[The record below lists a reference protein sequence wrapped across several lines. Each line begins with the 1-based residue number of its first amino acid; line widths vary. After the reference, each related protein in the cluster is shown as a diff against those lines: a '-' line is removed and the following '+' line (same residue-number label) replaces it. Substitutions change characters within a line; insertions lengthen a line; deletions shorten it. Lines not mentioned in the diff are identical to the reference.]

1 MPGVR
6 MSSGELEK
14 HIEGS
19 SDKNIIASSGMDFSE
34 KTRAGSFL
42 QKDSNVLFSRS
53 ITEGVEILSITEA
66 LKTIPEAKQ
75 YYGKAF
81 AELNRE
87 YPKDTEGGYFIRVK
101 KGKTVEFPIQAC
113 LFLKSEGFK
122 QKVHNV
128 IIIEEG
134 ARVYLITGCSA
145 SEAAKEGF
153 HLGISEFF
161 VKKNAYLNFTMIH
174 SWREDVSVK
183 PMSISLLDENAAFIS
198 NYVCLK
204 PVKEI
209 VMYPTSVLSGANS
222 RASYNTLILSHPKSL
237 HDIGSRVILRGKDTQ
252 AEIIARAV
260 SLGGKVIARGHIK
273 AENPQVKGHLECRGL
288 ILSEKGII
296 HAIPEMETD
305 FRDVDLSH
313 EAAIGKI
320 NKDEIEYLCCRGFT
334 ETQAQSIIV
343 RGFMD
348 VNILGLP
355 DALKKQIEKLEE
367 DNLEKSF

>member
-1 MPGVR
+1 
-6 MSSGELEK
+6 MSAERLEK
-14 HIEGS
+14 HI
-19 SDKNIIASSGMDFSE
+19 DLKDRDTVASSGMDFSE
-34 KTRAGSFL
+34 AERSGSFM
-42 QKDSNVLFSRS
+42 QSDSSMLFSRS
-53 ITEGVEILSITEA
+53 LVDGVEIFGIKEA
-66 LKTIPEAKQ
+66 LDKIPEAKD
-75 YYGKAF
+75 YYGRAF
-81 AELNRE
+81 AALGRE
-87 YPKDTEGGYFIRVK
+87 YPQDTEGGYFIRVK
-101 KGKTVEFPIQAC
+101 KGKTVELPIQAC
-113 LFLKSEGFK
+113 LFLKSQGFR

-161 VKKNAYLNFTMIH
+161 LKAGSYLNFTMIH

-183 PMSISLLDENAAFIS
+183 PMSIAILDEKATFIS
-198 NYVCLK
+198 NYICLR

-209 VMYPTSVLSGANS
+209 VMYPTAVLSGVAS
-222 RASYNTLILSHPKSL
+222 RASFNSLLLSHPNSL
-237 HDIGSRVILRGKDTQ
+237 QDIGSRVILKAAQTQ
-252 AEIIARAV
+252 AEIVSRAV

-273 AENPQVKGHLECRGL
+273 AEDKDVRGHLECRGL

-320 NKDEIEYLCCRGFT
+320 NKDEIEYLCARGFT
-334 ETQAQSIIV
+334 REQAQSIIV

-348 VNILGLP
+348 VDVLGLP
-355 DALKKQIEKLEE
+355 EILKKEIQSLEE
-367 DNLEKSF
+367 KTLKANM